1 MQDLQT
7 RMPRDM
13 ERQSS
18 DHEIRGKPAGDCLCD
33 VSVKNLTIYCQCPAN
48 LREAEVK
55 SYGLTC
61 LAEVISR
68 QDSI

>member
-1 MQDLQT
+1 
-7 RMPRDM
+7 MPGDT

-18 DHEIRGKPAGDCLCD
+18 DHEITKGKQAIGCLCD

-55 SYGLTC
+55 SDGLTC